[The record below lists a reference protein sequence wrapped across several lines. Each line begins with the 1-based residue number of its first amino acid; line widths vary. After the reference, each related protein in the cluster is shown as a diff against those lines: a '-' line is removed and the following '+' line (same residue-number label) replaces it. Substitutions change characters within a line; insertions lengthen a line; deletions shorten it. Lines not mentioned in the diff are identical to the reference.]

1 MIRLLRVAA
10 LAVLIGGVFG
20 TAAWADGS
28 HKVVH
33 YHGLSLRV
41 PAGWPVYDLTAHPAT
56 CVRFNRHA
64 VYLGSPSAEQRC
76 PAHQI
81 GRTDAILI
89 ENPVRA
95 ASGAAGAALP
105 AANGHAARVR
115 LHGLRVTATW
125 SGSSTTVARAL
136 GLRGLHA
143 TPDATARSAAGLTAS
158 AAAGSRARIASVGTG
173 LGFDPCATPSSSA
186 MSAWKSSPYHF
197 VGVYLGG
204 ANMACSQPNLTTS
217 WVRSETAAG
226 WRFIPTW
233 VGRQA
238 PTSSCGGCSTIQ
250 SGQATS
256 EGTSEAKAAIARAQA
271 VGMGS
276 GNPIYF
282 DMEAYTPGS
291 NATSATRTFLSA
303 WTKAL
308 HAAGYISGVYS
319 SAASGISDLA
329 AAYGGSYTEP
339 DDVWIADWN
348 GRHSTSDP
356 YVPAADWSAHQR
368 LHQFNGGQDETH
380 GGITLNIDG
389 DYLDGAV
396 AGYGTGTV
404 APKFPDGTVL
414 QDRSSQLYYRVAGGA
429 PLFVSDLTA
438 IQFAAVPTVVSP
450 TTITSMNAVP
460 ADKTFLLTSAGLIF
474 RVAGGTPFPITSW
487 TLFGGVRPYVLIDGW
502 DITNIADPASHLR
515 ASPKD
520 GTIVEGLPSK
530 TFWEFSGG
538 GRYQVSH
545 SKWAISVDDTGLQAI
560 SLVPPPNG
568 GSGLLASTCVVPS
581 LRHKTLSQA
590 RTAISRSHCRLGKVA
605 KPRHVAAHHTLRVVQ
620 QLPKARSSK
629 PANWKVFLRLG

>member
-1 MIRLLRVAA
+1 M

-20 TAAWADGS
+20 TAAWAHGG
-28 HKVVH
+28 HKVVR

-41 PAGWPVYDLTAHPAT
+41 PAHWPVYDLSAHPAT

-64 VYLGSPSAEQRC
+64 VYLGSPSAGQRC

-81 GRTDAILI
+81 GRTDAILV

-95 ASGAAGAALP
+95 ARAADGAALP
-105 AANGHAARVR
+105 ATDAHAAHVRV
-115 LHGLRVTATW
+115 HGLRITATW
-125 SGSSTTVARAL
+125 SGSSASVAQAL
-136 GLRGLHA
+136 GLRGLRT
-143 TPDATARSAAGLTAS
+143 TPDVSARPAAGLGAS
-158 AAAGSRARIASVGTG
+158 AAAGSRAHIASVGTG
-173 LGFDPCATPSSSA
+173 LGFDPCATPSSST

-217 WVRSETAAG
+217 WVRTETAAG

-256 EGTSEAKAAIARAQA
+256 EGTSEATAAIARARA
-271 VGMGS
+271 VGLGP

-291 NATSATRTFLSA
+291 SATSATRNFLAA
-303 WTKAL
+303 WTKTL

-329 AAYGGSYTEP
+329 SAYGGSYVEP

-380 GGITLNIDG
+380 GGVTLNIDG

-396 AGYGTGTV
+396 AGYGSGTV
-404 APKFPDGTVL
+404 APQFPDGTVL
-414 QDRSSQLYYRVAGGA
+414 QDSSSQLYYRVAGGA
-429 PLFVSDLTA
+429 PLFVSDLNA
-438 IQFAAVPTVVSP
+438 IGFNAVPTVVSA

-460 ADKTFLLTSAGLIF
+460 VDKTFLLANTGLIF
-474 RVAGGTPFPITSW
+474 RIAGGTPFPITSW
-487 TLFGGVRPYVLIDGW
+487 TLFGGVRRYVLIDPW
-502 DITNIADPASHLR
+502 DITNVADPASHLR
-515 ASPKD
+515 VKPKD
-520 GTIVEGLPSK
+520 GTIVEGLPST
-530 TFWEFSGG
+530 TFWAFSGG
-538 GRYQVSH
+538 GRYQVGH
-545 SKWAISVDDTGLQAI
+545 SKYAISVDDTGLQAFP
-560 SLVPPPNG
+560 LVSPPNG

-581 LRHKTLSQA
+581 LRRKTLSQA
-590 RTAISRSHCRLGKVA
+590 RKAISRAHCRLGKVA

-620 QLPKARSSK
+620 QLPKARSDK